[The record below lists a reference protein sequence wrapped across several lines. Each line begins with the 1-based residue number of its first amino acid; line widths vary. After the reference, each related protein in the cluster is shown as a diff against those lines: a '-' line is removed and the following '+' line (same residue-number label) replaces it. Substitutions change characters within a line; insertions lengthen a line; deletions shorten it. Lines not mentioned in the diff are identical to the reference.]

1 MAEKFG
7 KQVKIYYTNNKQTTS
22 VTGIDASSYIL
33 FNGGSN
39 HIYTHGKD
47 FAADPSHTHKFLELS
62 DVKDTFSKPA
72 DTTNT
77 WVPVDVNG
85 KIYHREIPVAYNHD
99 PSTLSVNSAN
109 TANIANIA
117 NSLYASCASNDYIG
131 IKGGGSNDNGY
142 LEIYTGDNGNEPI
155 YLRQYK
161 DSSVAIHSATLL
173 DSNGNTS
180 FPGTISSNGHTV
192 LTNRIDPIISVACT
206 SSGILTFTSN
216 NNNKYEFNFNHTHD
230 LSQLTGKIKVECLP
244 DAALKDT
251 TYSYSVTQS
260 ATNNNANPYLT
271 LTPSNS
277 GTVSNIQLA
286 GGSNVTITRDSA
298 SKIIISS
305 SWRPLGTGS
314 NDAAAGNHNHDHITV
329 NVADTSKFNSS
340 YHDFQVL
347 YAGEGNGIE
356 GRPSDVD
363 AFGLLR
369 FRVASGWSGQML
381 LADGGDLYIRS
392 ANDGSFN
399 KSLPWKRI
407 IDSGNIGSQSVAYAN
422 SAGNADTVD
431 GVHLDWSTDYTAGD
445 YLAIWDNDGEHIRP
459 IPKGS
464 VSVGYANSAG
474 YATSAGS
481 VAWGNVTGRP
491 SSLPASDVY
500 PWAKAS
506 SKPSYNWSEIGSKP
520 STFTPSAHNH
530 DVISFLGNHNETA
543 SGTTGN
549 AANAG
554 MAKTSGLFATGTY
567 NDNATPTA
575 YGNII
580 NIAGIGGSQLLLGW
594 SGTNS
599 VTDKVYYRSHR
610 DNGGGWGEWKQLAY
624 TTDLIWG
631 NISGRPSSLPAN
643 GGNAD
648 YATNATNA
656 DTAIKLKDYNGSNN
670 IYCGW
675 AGEGLTSDNIGWM
688 VGIKANPTGS
698 NDIYYKDVSKSELQK
713 WLGLD
718 SYVKKSGDT
727 MSGYLYTTNIE
738 LFAPTPYIDFHY
750 NNSSSDYTS
759 RIVEYTSGVLT
770 ITGRLEIYN
779 NLSAQGGKFFT
790 DDNGAYWTSDIRKK
804 HDFSNITKDIADKFF
819 EKNYFKH
826 FKWNDTNH
834 DSWGVAAQE
843 FEEWAPEA
851 INTDEDGFKSANY
864 DVAEAK
870 AIAAMTYKIKE
881 QQVTINE
888 LKEKLKNFEKMLN
901 KLI

>member
-85 KIYHREIPVAYNHD
+85 KIYHREIPAAYNQD

-109 TANIANIA
+109 TANIANTA
-117 NSLYASCASNDYIG
+117 NSLSATCAVNDYIG
-131 IKGGGSNDNGY
+131 IKGGESNDNGY

-155 YLRQYK
+155 YLKQYSY

-286 GGSNVTITRDSA
+286 GGSKVTITRDSA

-314 NDAAAGNHNHDHITV
+314 NDAAAGNHTHDSLV
-329 NVADTSKFNSS
+329 VDYADSTSFNAP

-347 YAGEGNGIE
+347 YAGGNNGIE
-356 GRPSDVD
+356 GRPADVN

-381 LADGGDLYIRS
+381 LANGGDLYIRS
-392 ANDGSFN
+392 AADNAFN

-407 IDSGNIGSQSVAYAN
+407 IDSENIKSQSVNYAN
-422 SAGNADTVD
+422 SAGT
-431 GVHLDWSTDYTAGD
+431 
-445 YLAIWDNDGEHIRP
+445 
-459 IPKGS
+459 
-464 VSVGYANSAG
+464 
-474 YATSAGS
+474 
-481 VAWGNVTGRP
+481 
-491 SSLPASDVY
+491 
-500 PWAKAS
+500 
-506 SKPSYNWSEIGSKP
+506 
-520 STFTPSAHNH
+520 
-530 DVISFLGNHNETA
+530 
-543 SGTTGN
+543 
-549 AANAG
+549 
-554 MAKTSGLFATGTY
+554 
-567 NDNATPTA
+567 
-575 YGNII
+575 
-580 NIAGIGGSQLLLGW
+580 
-594 SGTNS
+594 
-599 VTDKVYYRSHR
+599 
-610 DNGGGWGEWKQLAY
+610 
-624 TTDLIWG
+624 
-631 NISGRPSSLPAN
+631 
-643 GGNAD
+643 
-648 YATNATNA
+648 ATNATNA
-656 DTAIKLKDYNGSNN
+656 DTAIKLKDYNGSTN
-670 IYCGW
+670 IYCGY
-675 AGEGLTSDNIGWM
+675 AGDGLTSDNIGYM
-688 VGIKANPTGS
+688 VGIQVNG
-698 NDIYYKDVSKSELQK
+698 NNIYYKDVNKSELLK
-713 WLGLD
+713 WLGFNASDFVKAFSTSNNNID
-718 SYVKKSGDT
+718 SDWGQSFKTFDPIPSGT
-727 MSGYLYTTNIE
+727 PPEQNSNISLLSIGE
-738 LFAPTPYIDFHY
+738 NFNRRKQLAF
-750 NNSSSDYTS
+750 
-759 RIVEYTSGVLT
+759 
-770 ITGRLEIYN
+770 IYN
-779 NLSAQGGKFFT
+779 NDNIYYRRHLDGGFTNWRRIAFVDSNVASATKLQTQRTIWGQSFDGTSNISGNMTGVGDIIMSASEAHIGAGGSYSDPWSDLFVNFKFGGTLCATKLYAQDAQIKNQLQAQNGKFFT

-804 HDFSNITKDIADKFF
+804 HDFSDITKDIVDKFF

-851 INTDEDGFKSANY
+851 INTDDDGFKSANY

-881 QQVTINE
+881 QQSVISE
-888 LKEKLKNFEKMLN
+888 LKEKLEKLENTLN